1 MNQTDTGNSPDLQ
14 VGKYAADAA
23 RVAAGILPIMADPP
37 KLSPH
42 ATPLVREIYRRMV
55 EVGLNPFSL
64 AQKTGR
70 GESYFRDMF
79 RGKSRSP
86 NLEFLPAIAA
96 ALGCKE
102 EDLLR
107 PRQADD
113 APGPGG
119 EPDEV
124 SEVALLSLWRVLP
137 DPVKRDVMELVLQ
150 KAFQSLRDKRRD

>member
-1 MNQTDTGNSPDLQ
+1 MNQTSTGISPDLQ
-14 VGKYAADAA
+14 AGTCAADEAM
-23 RVAAGILPIMADPP
+23 RVMGLIPNMSDTKI
-37 KLSPH
+37 SPH
-42 ATPLVREIYRRMV
+42 ASPLVREIYRRMV
-55 EVGLNPFSL
+55 EAGLNPFSL

-86 NLEFLPAIAA
+86 NVEFLPSIAA

-107 PRQADD
+107 PKQADG

-124 SEVALLSLWRVLP
+124 SEIALLRLWRVLP
-137 DPVKRDVMELVLQ
+137 DPLKREVMELVLQ
-150 KAFQSLRDKRRD
+150 KAFQTLRDKRRD